1 MTLRQKYQKKY
12 YNGGNLTT
20 TLPMVADT
28 AGDIMTAG
36 GRKAS
41 VGGSTLKGA
50 ASGAALGTSIMPG
63 WGTAIGAV
71 VGAGAGFVMGKKNQ
85 AKEKTMIFN
94 QGLAQKQQQLQRSS
108 AIIGNNPALVTGQ
121 PGEEFYA
128 SGGFLKSRYYGNIK
142 ASGGS
147 LNPMSSDSA
156 EVQGPSHGQG
166 GVDLPQYNS
175 ELEGGE
181 TIQDDYVFS
190 ERLGFAQ
197 IHKKLATAIGKIE
210 QKPAT
215 PDRINALK
223 AMNNRVEQLKQA
235 QEQIREQLNLQ

>member
-1 MTLRQKYQKKY
+1 MILKKKY
-12 YNGGNLTT
+12 YNRYPNGGDLNAY
-20 TLPMVADT
+20 LPML
-28 AGDIMTAG
+28 AGTGVDLIQG
-36 GRKAS
+36 GRQTP
-41 VGGSTLKGA
+41 GGSAVKGA
-50 ASGAALGTSIMPG
+50 VSGASMGTSILPG
-63 WGTAIGAV
+63 WGTAAGAV
-71 VGAGAGFVMGKKNQ
+71 LGAGAGFVMGKKNQ
-85 AKEKTMIFN
+85 AQERNMKFN
-94 QGLAQKQQQLQRSS
+94 QELADHQSQLRRSS

-128 SGGFLKSRYYGNIK
+128 SGGFLKDRYYTNVK
-142 ASGGS
+142 ASGGQ
-147 LNPMSSDSA
+147 LDPMSSGSA
-156 EVQGPSHGQG
+156 EVKGPSHARG

-175 ELEGGE
+175 EVEGGE

-223 AMNNRVEQLKQA
+223 AMNTRVEQLKHA
-235 QEQIREQLNLQ
+235 QEMIREQLNLQ